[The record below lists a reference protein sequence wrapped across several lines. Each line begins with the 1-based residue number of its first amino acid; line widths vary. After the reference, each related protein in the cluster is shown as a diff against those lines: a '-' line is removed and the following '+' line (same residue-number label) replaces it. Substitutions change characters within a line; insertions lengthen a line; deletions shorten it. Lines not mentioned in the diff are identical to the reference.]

1 MKRHYNMLSHS
12 VNGIENLNNRL
23 ASVMSMPIISNVSTN
38 TNVNNINSNKDQLLI
53 LTPQHNRV

>member
-1 MKRHYNMLSHS
+1 MLSHS